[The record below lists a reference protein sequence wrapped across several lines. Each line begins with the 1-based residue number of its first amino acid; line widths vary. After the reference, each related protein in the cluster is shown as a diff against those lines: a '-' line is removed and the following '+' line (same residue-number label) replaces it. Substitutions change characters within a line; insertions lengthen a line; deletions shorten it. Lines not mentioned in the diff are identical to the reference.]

1 MIQGIHLETC
11 IKPLDHVLY
20 SEALRLCV
28 YMHEIA
34 ANRQSRI
41 ALRKSLKYFLFQI
54 DCTMYLP
61 LPSPKNLVVSKLT
74 GKSCGIFFWKRLFML
89 SLMLSGSWLFCS
101 IELNLFWSS
110 TTILIL
116 SQSLI

>member
-1 MIQGIHLETC
+1 
-11 IKPLDHVLY
+11 
-20 SEALRLCV
+20 
-28 YMHEIA
+28 MHEIA

-74 GKSCGIFFWKRLFML
+74 GKSCGIFFLEKIVHVKSDVVWKLAFFVRL
-89 SLMLSGSWLFCS
+89 
-101 IELNLFWSS
+101 N
-110 TTILIL
+110 
-116 SQSLI
+116 